1 MVPRNHFCEGHCNTT
16 SLTMPNPVSFHS
28 TAPITYTQKSPLE
41 RKKVIKEASRK
52 TDNYMKCKE
61 RKSKQC
67 AKLVQI
73 LINLSILNYYIMVL
87 VRTCTV
93 SSVGAVRRGNRPAT
107 SVSISWLYR
116 CLLLLSRILCSVIFQ
131 KEGGNLPNI
140 SWPHSVFSTPFD
152 RAEIWCRAPR
162 DH

>member
-1 MVPRNHFCEGHCNTT
+1 
-16 SLTMPNPVSFHS
+16 
-28 TAPITYTQKSPLE
+28 
-41 RKKVIKEASRK
+41 
-52 TDNYMKCKE
+52 MKCKE

-162 DH
+162 DHWEFFHQLFTSYTLLIKHRRSKINYLLQDVRKLCWNVIWDAEETGFLVFYHSWLA